1 MLRNI
6 ARQGSIVAVLLLV
19 TASAALAAA
28 GGGKP
33 SSSSS
38 WISLNPT
45 GEAATTAPVAGS
57 KVTLFEGTTAV
68 TRPFVHVKCYQNGSL
83 VLEAWNAVFTSPTGS
98 ATFTFSTPAWQSGAA
113 DCTAYLENWDQYGT
127 KGKVSVLTSTSFH
140 VDA

>member
-1 MLRNI
+1 MLRTI

-33 SSSSS
+33 SSSS
-38 WISLNPT
+38 WISLSPT
-45 GEAATTAPVAGS
+45 GGAATSTPVAGS
-57 KVTLFEGTTAV
+57 NVTLYEGTTAV
-68 TRPFVHVKCYQNGSL
+68 TRPFVHVKCYQSGSL
-83 VLEAWNAVFTSPTGS
+83 VLEGWNAVFTTPTGS

>member
-33 SSSSS
+33 SSSS
-38 WISLNPT
+38 WISLSSS
-45 GEAATTAPVAGS
+45 GGAATVNPVAGS
-57 KVTLFEGTTAV
+57 NVPLFEGTTAV
-68 TRPFVHVKCYQNGSL
+68 TRPFIHLKCYQNGSL
-83 VLEAWNAVFTSPTGS
+83 VLEGWNAVFTSPTGS
-98 ATFTFSTPAWQSGAA
+98 ASFSLSSPAWQSGAA

-127 KGKVSVLTSTSFH
+127 KGKVSVLASTSFQ
-140 VDA
+140 VNA

>member
-33 SSSSS
+33 SSSS
-38 WISLNPT
+38 WISLSST
-45 GEAATTAPVAGS
+45 GGAATTAPVAGS

-68 TRPFVHVKCYQNGSL
+68 TRPFVHLKCYQYGSL
-83 VLEAWNAVFTSPTGS
+83 VLEGWNAVFTTPTGS

-127 KGKVSVLTSTSFH
+127 KGKVSVLASTNFQVS
-140 VDA
+140 A

>member
-1 MLRNI
+1 M
-6 ARQGSIVAVLLLV
+6 VAALLLV

-33 SSSSS
+33 SSSS
-38 WISLNPT
+38 WISLSST
-45 GEAATTAPVAGS
+45 GGAATTAPTAGS
-57 KVTLFEGTTAV
+57 NVTLFEGTTAV
-68 TRPFVHVKCYQNGSL
+68 TRPFIHVKCFQNGSL

-127 KGKVSVLTSTSFH
+127 KGKVSVLASTTFQ
-140 VDA
+140 VNA